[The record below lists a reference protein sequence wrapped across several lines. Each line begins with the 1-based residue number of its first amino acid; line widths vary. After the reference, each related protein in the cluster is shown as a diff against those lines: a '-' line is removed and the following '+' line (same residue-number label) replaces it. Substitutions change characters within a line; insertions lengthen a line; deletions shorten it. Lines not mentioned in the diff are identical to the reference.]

1 MFISTID
8 LKTEREI
15 VKSEKGENV
24 AIFEKGK
31 CTFIARNLVQN
42 DFYGYYYLKKDFLNN
57 ELEPYEC
64 DIPINF
70 YRRCLNAKEYLKS
83 FKELQYQPCSTR
95 LSNNIYE
102 EKELRLANVELF
114 EFLEKKELYNLMT
127 IKTIRKWDKKQVY
140 AFTKYLET
148 QQDNATT
155 KTLINAFKK
164 GVSVKEYQKGLNI
177 RKVEKTLK
185 MNEND
190 AKYFLKKYVKEDW
203 QFKYMIDMY
212 QDSVR
217 LNFNNP
223 IGFPNNLEARH
234 NALLKEYNEK
244 KETLKQQAIL
254 KPMFDIKIKSKDY
267 NIKVLTTGKDY
278 KKYANVFK
286 NCIYAIYL
294 EKAMNNDYEIAIIFK
309 NNKPYACAG
318 FNKNKRM
325 DQLYCKYNKLP
336 PREEYNLL
344 KRSLICL

>member
-24 AIFEKGK
+24 AIFDKGK
-31 CTFIARNLVQN
+31 CTLIARNLVQN
-42 DFYGYYYLKKDFLNN
+42 NYYGYYYLKKDFLNN
-57 ELEPYEC
+57 ELEPYES
-64 DIPINF
+64 DFPINF
-70 YRRCLNAKEYLKS
+70 YRQCLNAKEYLKS
-83 FKELQYQPCSTR
+83 FKEIKYQPCSTR

-102 EKELRLANVELF
+102 EKELRLANAELF
-114 EFLEKKELYNLMT
+114 EYLEKKELYYLMT
-127 IKTIRKWDKKQVY
+127 VKTIRKRDKKQVY
-140 AFTKYLET
+140 AFTKYLEKE
-148 QQDNATT
+148 QDNATT
-155 KTLINAFKK
+155 KTLINAFKR
-164 GVSVKEYQKGLNI
+164 GVGVKEYQKDLNI
-177 RKVEKTLK
+177 RKVEKALK

-203 QFKYMIDMY
+203 QLNNAIYLY

-217 LNFNNP
+217 LNFDNP

-234 NALLKEYNEK
+234 NALLKEYNAK

-254 KPMFDIKIKSKDY
+254 KPMFDIEIKSKDY
-267 NIKVLTTGKDY
+267 KVKVLTTGKDY

-294 EKAMNNDYEIAIIFK
+294 EKAMKNDYEIAIVFK
-309 NNKPYACAG
+309 NNKPYVCVG
-318 FNKNKRM
+318 FNRNKRM

-344 KRSLICL
+344 KRNLICL